1 MYKKIIIAID
11 GYSSCGKSTLA
22 KDLAKELNIKYI
34 DTGAMYR
41 VVALYA
47 MENKINKKELIET
60 LKNLK
65 IDFHKKEGMQVVYLN
80 GVEVEDRIRSLE
92 VANNV
97 SEIAQIKE
105 VRAYLVNLQREL
117 AKDNSVVMDGRD
129 IGTVVF
135 PNANLKIF
143 MTASSKVRAERR
155 YQELKV
161 KQPNISIEEV
171 VENIT
176 KRDFIDENR
185 EESPLKK
192 ADDAFVLDNS
202 ELSQEQQFSLVIG
215 ELRTRCLLE

>member
-1 MYKKIIIAID
+1 MHKKIIVAID

-41 VVALYA
+41 AVALYA

-80 GVEVEDRIRSLE
+80 GVEVEDKIRSLE

-97 SEIAQIKE
+97 SDIAQIKE
-105 VRAYLVNLQREL
+105 VRAYLVDLQREL

-202 ELSQEQQFSLVIG
+202 ELSREQQFSLVID

>member
-1 MYKKIIIAID
+1 MHKKIIVAID

-41 VVALYA
+41 AVALYA

-65 IDFHKKEGMQVVYLN
+65 IDFYKKEGMQVVYLN
-80 GVEVEDRIRSLE
+80 GVEVEDKIRSLE

-97 SEIAQIKE
+97 SDIAQIKE
-105 VRAYLVNLQREL
+105 VRAYLVDLQREL

-202 ELSQEQQFSLVIG
+202 ELSREQQFSLVID